1 MDPLIELFLNHL
13 KIDRGSSM
21 NTIQA
26 YQRDL
31 LQFESAG
38 ALPLA
43 KRKEKDIQN
52 HLAALKRKNQE
63 STSVARKISAL
74 RQFYR
79 FLLREKVIEDDPT
92 LFVATP
98 VHRKRLPKALNE
110 SMLTAL
116 LRAADEGLPY
126 EGDLAPTLKLRDKTM
141 IYLLY
146 ATGLRVS
153 ELLSVQ
159 SRRVDAEAGLLRVM
173 GKRSKERIIPF
184 PPVVSGLLHEYR
196 KTARPKLKPS
206 IDTLFLGQNGKPL
219 TRQAFWKTL
228 GRLASLAG
236 ISKIHPHMLRHTFA
250 TDLLKSGMNLR
261 VLQNL
266 LGHADLQTTE
276 VYTHVVPERL
286 KEVVRRYHPR
296 GKKE

>member
-1 MDPLIELFLNHL
+1 
-13 KIDRGSSM
+13 M
-21 NTIQA
+21 NTIQS
-26 YQRDL
+26 YRRDL
-31 LQFESAG
+31 VQFEAAGSA
-38 ALPLA
+38 PLA

-52 HLAALKRKNQE
+52 HLAALRRKNQE

-79 FLLREKVIEDDPT
+79 FLLREKIIDDDPT

-110 SMLTAL
+110 SKLAAL
-116 LRAADEGLPY
+116 LKAAEEGLPY
-126 EGDLAPTLKLRDKTM
+126 QGDIAPALRLRDKTM

-159 SRRVDAEAGLLRVM
+159 SRRVDAEAGLLRVT

-196 KTARPKLKPS
+196 NESRPRLKPS
-206 IDTLFLGQNGKPL
+206 TDTLFLGLNGKPL

-228 GRLASLAG
+228 GRLAELAG
-236 ISKIHPHMLRHTFA
+236 IPKIHPHMLRHTFA

-261 VLQNL
+261 VLQSL

-286 KEVVRRYHPR
+286 KEVVHRYHPR